1 MDMSFPNAPLCVK
14 SELDSFKKQMVQ
26 VGIESGK
33 YITCN
38 PTTSIDNSSIIEY
51 RFESGHFLRLPGI
64 ILVTHN
70 RIIDADGRNMN
81 LTVVKDPLEQAD
93 KDNPLEYVP
102 SFTYTGNLAYPINYF
117 SATQFKSIEVYING
131 VLVSANDNLY
141 PYRAILELLLSYDET
156 AQKTFL
162 SAGLFEK
169 DTGDLDYVDNDL
181 IILPDKNQGAYQRW
195 KRTNN
200 RTFQSF
206 SRLHSEIFSQYK
218 ALPPKT
224 EITIRL
230 HKHDDNFC
238 LMSKVPVF
246 NELEK
251 AFLLIPQLQVTPSVR
266 EGQLATLNSGKPYI
280 LNIKK
285 IKLYTYSN
293 AVGKSDLSE
302 PVIFQGQLPKR
313 VVIAIVKANAFNGNL
328 TSNPFKF
335 GHHNI
340 SSIALRVDGVAYP
353 MEEIKMDFAQDAYY
367 LAYFLLLEGTDSCFV
382 NNGVTITPSEFKNGH
397 TLFVFDLSPD
407 LHASAPFRSPK
418 AIGKVGVDI
427 RLHAATTE
435 SLVVLAYGEFDSEI
449 QINKN
454 REVSIE

>member
-1 MDMSFPNAPLCVK
+1 MDISFPNAPLCVK
-14 SELDSFKKQMVQ
+14 SELDSFKKQFVQ

-38 PTTSIDNSSIIEY
+38 PTTSIENSSIIEY
-51 RFESGHFLRLPGI
+51 RFESSHFLRLPGI
-64 ILVTHN
+64 ILVTEN
-70 RIIDADGRNMN
+70 RIIDANERLIN
-81 LTVVKDPLEQAD
+81 LTVVKDALTQDD
-93 KDNPLEYVP
+93 KDSPLEYIP
-102 SFTYTGNLAYPINYF
+102 SYTYTGNLAYPINYF
-117 SATQFKSIEVYING
+117 GATQFKSIEVYVNG

-141 PYRAILELLLSYDET
+141 AYRAMLEVLLSYDHT

-169 DTGDLDYVDNDL
+169 DTGDFDYVENDL
-181 IILPDKNQGAYQRW
+181 IIDPTKNEGAYQRW
-195 KRTNN
+195 KRANN
-200 RTFQSF
+200 KTFQCF

-238 LMSKVPVF
+238 LMSKVAVF
-246 NELEK
+246 NDLEK
-251 AFLLIPQLQVTPSVR
+251 AYLLIPQLKVTPSVR
-266 EGQLATLNSGKPYI
+266 EAQLATLNSGKPYI
-280 LNIKK
+280 LPIKR

-302 PVIFQGQLPKR
+302 PVIFQGKLPKR
-313 VVIAIVKANAFNGNL
+313 VVIAIVKANAFNGHLSN
-328 TSNPFKF
+328 NPFYF
-335 GHHNI
+335 GHNKI
-340 SSIALRVDGVAYP
+340 SSIALRVDGVSYP
-353 MEEIKMDFAQDAYY
+353 MEEIKMDFTQDAFY
-367 LAYFLLLEGTDSCFV
+367 LGYLLLLEGTDSCFV

-397 TLFVFDLSPD
+397 SLFVFDLSPD
-407 LHASAPFRSPK
+407 LHAAAAFRSPS
-418 AIGKVGVDI
+418 ALGKVGVDI

-454 REVSIE
+454 REVSID